1 MPNNMP
7 EGHRAV
13 TMTMPIELWQRMKLE
28 AVLSGQDVRVV
39 AEESFEREL
48 ERRERERERKAQSF
62 ESAPSAGQRE

>member
-7 EGHRAV
+7 EGHRAI

-48 ERRERERERKAQSF
+48 ERRERKRKAQSL
-62 ESAPSAGQRE
+62 ESAPAAGQRE